1 MPEKGKLRLRLGA
14 PLSAGRQ
21 TDLSG
26 VVVVVAVAVP
36 LRFNGQRR
44 VRVEGAVVGVSVFGS
59 RDTFPLQHWTFTLL

>member
-1 MPEKGKLRLRLGA
+1 MPEKGKLRLGA

-26 VVVVVAVAVP
+26 VVVVVVAVP